1 MATHPSVLV
10 WRIPGM
16 GEPGGLPSMGSHRVG
31 HDWSDLAAAGGTV
44 GKELACQCRRCKRH
58 RFDPWVRKFT
68 WSRKWQPIS
77 ESLPGEFHGQR
88 SLVGYK
94 VVHDWAHTRTQYYL
108 GQSKTDMHPI
118 LTLTIMNALWRASVW
133 YVPWFLDRGQ
143 ICVIVIIHILMAN
156 IFMWKI
162 TVLLISSE
170 TWDLADEYIK
180 HTLKFKNLTQG

>member
-1 MATHPSVLV
+1 
-10 WRIPGM
+10 
-16 GEPGGLPSMGSHRVG
+16 MGS
-31 HDWSDLAAAGGTV
+31 LGGIV
-44 GKELACQCRRCKRH
+44 GKELACQCRRCKKH

-68 WSRKWQPIS
+68 WRRKWQPTS
-77 ESLPGEFHGQR
+77 ESLSGEFHGQR
-88 SLVGYK
+88 SLVGYR
-94 VVHDWAHTRTQYYL
+94 VGHDWACTLTQYYL
-108 GQSKTDMHPI
+108 GQSKTNTRLI
-118 LTLTIMNALWRASVW
+118 LTLTIMNALYRASVW